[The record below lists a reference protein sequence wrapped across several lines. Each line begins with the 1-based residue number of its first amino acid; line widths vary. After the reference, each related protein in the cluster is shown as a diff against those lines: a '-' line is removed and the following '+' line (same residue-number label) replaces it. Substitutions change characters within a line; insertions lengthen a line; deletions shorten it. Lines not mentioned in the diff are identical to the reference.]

1 MELIKGSLAIQ
12 GRSDAMDQ
20 AREKSMFNV
29 ELNGS
34 LDWSFIRQSRFNKIY
49 NSACN
54 QAWSPR
60 LDLKW
65 EAQSKHPE
73 NPYNNY
79 SLPLTGFP
87 EFEALPIEK
96 KHELCWQCHSIEISE
111 LLHGEQIAMIVAAQ
125 LVNEAP
131 TFATKMA
138 ACAQVSDEARH
149 LDFFTQYMS
158 KFSLTITPP
167 SAALHRF
174 ANIILNDKRPD
185 YKCLACQVLLESMA
199 LAKFEEVK
207 QDTSINV
214 LKDALR
220 LILREEARH
229 IGSGS
234 HWLKPLHQSLD
245 IRELKQRLRYVLDML
260 LTLSESD
267 YLLTQIASQEGW
279 CERQLKQHIRVK
291 QHSKPERVLSRRKHL
306 ASALTRSGLL
316 TRETRK
322 MIAGI
327 LGDENFESYAPS
339 IINP

>member
-12 GRSDAMDQ
+12 GRSDVMDQ
-20 AREKSMFNV
+20 VREKSMFNV
-29 ELNGS
+29 ELSGS

-79 SLPLTGFP
+79 SLPLAGFP
-87 EFEALPIEK
+87 EFEALPSEK

-131 TFATKMA
+131 TFAAKMA

-158 KFSLTITPP
+158 KFNLTITPP
-167 SAALHRF
+167 SAALDRF
-174 ANIILNDKRPD
+174 ASTILNDPRPD
-185 YKCLACQVLLESMA
+185 YKCLACLVLLESMA
-199 LAKFEEVK
+199 LAKFEEIK
-207 QDTSINV
+207 KDTTITV

-229 IGSGS
+229 IGSGT
-234 HWLKPLHQSLD
+234 HWLKSLHQSLETH
-245 IRELKQRLRYVLDML
+245 ELKQRLRYVIDML

-267 YLLTQIASQEGW
+267 YLLTQIANQEGW
-279 CERQLKQHIRVK
+279 SERQLKQHIRIK
-291 QHSKPERVLSRRKHL
+291 QHNKPGRILNRRKHL

-327 LGDENFESYAPS
+327 LEDQNHVSCSTS
-339 IINP
+339 IINT